1 MIAIFVLKLLLEVWL
16 ECPFEVLLQDLFVEL
31 ESVHDLSDV
40 LEVDCVRYAK
50 TLHTV
55 GMPPLLEVL
64 LKGTTSPIAGTATNL
79 TLELLSKPMQ
89 FE

>member
-40 LEVDCVRYAK
+40 LEVYRVWYAQ

-55 GMPPLLEVL
+55 CMTPLLEVL
-64 LKGTTSPIAGTATNL
+64 LKGTTSPITGTATNL
-79 TLELLSKPMQ
+79 TLKLLT
-89 FE
+89 